1 MKDSYGN
8 EVQRLARP
16 LPVEYLLVDVP
27 ASTPLTPLF
36 TFTADESIRPFPVE
50 NRLIDGHI
58 QDFAALSN
66 YMSQF
71 SPDQFLRA
79 VTDFH
84 LLLYIATMDMLP
96 MRVSKKKGKKLVQK
110 QIF

>member
-1 MKDSYGN
+1 M
-8 EVQRLARP
+8 
-16 LPVEYLLVDVP
+16 P
-27 ASTPLTPLF
+27 ASTPLTPLY

-50 NRLIDGHI
+50 NRLIDGQI
-58 QDFAALSN
+58 QDFSALSN

-79 VTDFH
+79 VMDFH

-96 MRVSKKKGKKLVQK
+96 MRVC
-110 QIF
+110 IFFFFPLLHLTVNHVFESWEGYSFE